1 MNAATPSSGSPSSS
15 SESGE
20 TEEPTPAAVLGRPA
34 RRRGRRF
41 ALSALGVVSVL
52 VVATGL
58 YVFWLYS
65 TTGRIGGVGSALL
78 DPRRAATTA
87 VPGQTVATLAAGG
100 GVEYT
105 TSVEAAD
112 TTPDNAP
119 GDPTPGAF
127 TTDPSPIPLPGT
139 PGTVPGL
146 PGPGTGTPATSADT
160 FPDTGPLPDIS
171 VDGLDPSS
179 TVDTLPAPLVTIPAD
194 QVNNK
199 PLVDTSQVAS
209 LGGKNTINIL
219 MAGSDNRDNVPDSQ
233 AVGLGKGKVSGS
245 RTDTI
250 MIMRIDPDAKKAWVL
265 SLPRDLWVRM
275 PGTNTFDRINAAS
288 ARSDALLVQTI
299 QENLGIPIHHMMK
312 VDFVGFQRVVAAVGG
327 VNICFDKPARDKVT
341 RLNVT
346 SAGCQRL
353 NATQATAYVRSRY
366 YEEKQADGTWKR
378 DPLSD
383 LGRIKRQQK
392 FIRNG
397 MDAAIG
403 RGFRD
408 PITLNAAL
416 KNLRSA
422 IAFDKSLGFG
432 EVLSLA
438 NKLRSFDPQS
448 LETFVVPTIGGQI
461 DKKSVLVIDTKSA
474 TFLIGQFGHR

>member
-1 MNAATPSSGSPSSS
+1 MNTATPSSD
-15 SESGE
+15 ES
-20 TEEPTPAAVLGRPA
+20 TEPEESTPGAVLGRPP
-34 RRRGRRF
+34 RRRGRRLAF
-41 ALSALGVVSVL
+41 GALGVVAVL
-52 VVATGL
+52 VLATAL
-58 YVFWLYS
+58 YVFWLYA

-78 DPRRAATTA
+78 DPKRPPTTA
-87 VPGQTVATLAAGG
+87 APGQTVATLAASG
-100 GVEYT
+100 GVEINAT
-105 TSVEAAD
+105 VAPPD
-112 TTPDNAP
+112 TTPD
-119 GDPTPGAF
+119 GTS
-127 TTDPSPIPLPGT
+127 TDPSPIPPPGT
-139 PGTVPGL
+139 PNTVAGL
-146 PGPGTGTPATSADT
+146 PGPNSGTPANSTDM
-160 FPDTGPLPDIS
+160 FPDAGRLPDIS

-179 TVDTLPAPLVTIPAD
+179 TVDTLPRPLVTIPPD

-209 LGGKNTINIL
+209 FGGKNTINIL
-219 MAGSDNRDNVPDSQ
+219 MAGSDNRDDVPDNQ

-288 ARSDALLVQTI
+288 ARSDALLVQAI

-346 SAGCQRL
+346 AAGCQRL

-366 YEEKQADGTWKR
+366 YEEQQPDGSWKR

-422 IAFDKSLGFG
+422 ISFDKSLGFG
-432 EVLSLA
+432 EILSLA

-448 LETFVVPTIGGQI
+448 LQTFVVPTIGGRI
-461 DKKSVLVIDTKSA
+461 DKKSVLVIDTKIAASV
-474 TFLIGQFGHR
+474 IGQFGHR